1 MINTDVLKALGELPE
16 DLVENFKNKEYDICK
31 EKRGVILASDPNHG
45 FAIFYIGRI
54 AELEDDFETALMHY
68 KRITEIEPRSFFVW
82 SLMGEIYTKLGNH
95 KEAYEAFA
103 ELIGLIPQK
112 ATPWCMA
119 SISAKEMG
127 DHELAVGILKMA
139 QEKVE
144 KDGQSII
151 SVALGT
157 LYEIAGNKDE
167 ALVHYLNGQMV
178 ATDEEN
184 RLISAE
190 HIYSLM
196 KK

>member
-1 MINTDVLKALGELPE
+1 MINTGVLKALGELPE

-31 EKRGVILASDPNHG
+31 EKCGVILASDPNHG

-54 AELEDDFETALMHY
+54 AELEEDFETALIHY

-82 SLMGEIYTKLGNH
+82 RLMGEIYTRLEKH
-95 KEAYEAFA
+95 VEAYEAFT
-103 ELIGLIPQK
+103 ELISLIPHQ
-112 ATPWCMA
+112 ASSWCMA
-119 SISAKEMG
+119 SISAQEMG
-127 DHELAVGILKMA
+127 DHKLAVGILKMA
-139 QEKVE
+139 QGKVDKE
-144 KDGQSII
+144 EQSII
-151 SVALGT
+151 SVALGA
-157 LYEIAGNKDE
+157 LHEIAGNKDE
-167 ALVHYLNGQMV
+167 ALVNYLNAQMV